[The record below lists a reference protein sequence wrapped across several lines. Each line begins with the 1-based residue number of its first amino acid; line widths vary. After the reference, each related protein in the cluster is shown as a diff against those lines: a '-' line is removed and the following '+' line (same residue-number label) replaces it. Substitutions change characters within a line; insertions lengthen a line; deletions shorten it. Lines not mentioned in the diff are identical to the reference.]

1 MEAHGLMG
9 KRARILPNSPQCK
22 AKSTRTGKRCG
33 KVAILGG
40 TVCRFHGGA
49 APQVKAAA
57 AQRVRDM
64 LAEAIDPNRIL
75 REEGRIGLSNV
86 QDLFDDKGNVKPLS
100 EWPEDAARAVASV
113 EVVTKN
119 LTTGDGKVDEVIK
132 IKLWDKQAAL
142 TNLMKHH
149 GQLVERLDVT
159 VGSRADRIIAA
170 RKRVDGDR

>member
-1 MEAHGLMG
+1 MG

-22 AKSTRTGKRCG
+22 AQSSRTGKRCG

-119 LTTGDGKVDEVIK
+119 LTTGDGKTDDVFKVR
-132 IKLWDKQAAL
+132 LWPKDRAVEM
-142 TNLMKHH
+142 LMKHH
-149 GQLVERLDVT
+149 GKLKEQVQHSGGIVVKWE
-159 VGSRADRIIAA
+159 GE
-170 RKRVDGDR
+170 

>member
-64 LAEAIDPNRIL
+64 LAEAIDPNRVMRETACIAYSDL
-75 REEGRIGLSNV
+75 R
-86 QDLFDDKGNVKPLS
+86 DLFDDAGNLRPPKD
-100 EWPEDAARAVASV
+100 WPDHLAAAIASV
-113 EVVTKN
+113 EVIKKN
-119 LTTGDGKVDEVIK
+119 VTTGDGKTDDVFKVR
-132 IKLWDKQAAL
+132 LWPKDRAVEM
-142 TNLMKHH
+142 LMKHH
-149 GQLVERLDVT
+149 GKLKEQVQHSGGIVVKWE
-159 VGSRADRIIAA
+159 GE
-170 RKRVDGDR
+170 